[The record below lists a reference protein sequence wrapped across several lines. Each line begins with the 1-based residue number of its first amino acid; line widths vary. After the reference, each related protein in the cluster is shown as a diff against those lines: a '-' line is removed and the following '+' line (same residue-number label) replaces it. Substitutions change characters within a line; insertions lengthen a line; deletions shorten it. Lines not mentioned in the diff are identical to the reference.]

1 MGRAKEEGQG
11 EEEEWEEGRPS
22 GKKSRGQGAEWDVP
36 ACLNTVG
43 ERKTSLPEFKVKNFP
58 LKHLESLAHSS
69 KWNIKNGPNEGAGLS
84 GGPQASVCMCVGVR
98 YKSAVHVITQ
108 TIKSSLWRVIR
119 TLSLPEDFNFIV

>member
-1 MGRAKEEGQG
+1 MFEDEVGRGKE

-58 LKHLESLAHSS
+58 LKHLESLAHRS
-69 KWNIKNGPNEGAGLS
+69 KME
-84 GGPQASVCMCVGVR
+84 
-98 YKSAVHVITQ
+98 YKERTKLRCRTQ
-108 TIKSSLWRVIR
+108 
-119 TLSLPEDFNFIV
+119 